1 MAMLPEGLSLEL
13 LPLREPAFLPL
24 MHLSDHME
32 LCPFLLD
39 IHREQLEF
47 ATTSTPYKLCNIMIV
62 CPKLPSRPIVSI
74 LLLIRLALGVF
85 CFTYEIH
92 VVVG

>member
-13 LPLREPAFLPL
+13 LPSQEPAFLPL
-24 MHLSDHME
+24 AHLSDHVE

-47 ATTSTPYKLCNIMIV
+47 ATTTAPYKLCNVMIV

-74 LLLIRLALGVF
+74 VLLLRLALGVF
-85 CFTYEIH
+85 CCTYEVQ